1 MASRISKVY
10 DMDMPAAHSE
20 YSYPITNITYHL
32 PESPRPERGEAAA
45 QKAFQRILDSYGENE
60 RLADAFQVELDKR
73 TRIANER
80 KAEERRIR
88 TERQRQAR
96 EEKRN
101 KKQSRNHKAVVT
113 TTSNTPTTTATATP
127 PPGGLP
133 ASVMNNLSVQ
143 ALAQAFQPRHGR
155 FAAAG
160 YSLVDLER
168 RPSIDHV
175 IAANSSGRS
184 RQSSIGSLYSCS
196 STNTTNTSA
205 HEGTG
210 GREAQMVDSRLSLSA
225 SDSHPPHSPPL
236 LDVHGHHHHSSHPA
250 DRSLSST
257 PILPLTPS
265 PRLHPASDTTFGVV
279 AHLPSILAATS
290 TTTSTTT
297 VFPASSAMATSS
309 SVSDQPNISSSSTS
323 PSANNKNISNT
334 SLPKP
339 PPQQQHPGSSTLPM
353 RNKRKQ
359 AIPVHPSVIKRIPG
373 ITFRIQP
380 DLDKHLQVEI
390 LKNIEDYQSTTAKD
404 VYVGGGHSSP
414 LHTNMDRQQKDDTS
428 QLQASQDLSKIQQS
442 ITSSR
447 PGYASL
453 YIPDDSASY
462 DDPYLQ
468 DYRETSPH
476 AVALHAAPNNNVNT
490 TRYHP
495 YQQHSRNG
503 SVGNVHNVS
512 IHTPTNLRS
521 RSSSSAN
528 IWAPYAPSAAGLA
541 MLLSDVV
548 AARATL
554 PLSWDNFS
562 TRDCQVNKVV
572 GKNGQ
577 DFEQLEAVVQETV
590 ARHQAVAAVA
600 QQEADEEIQ
609 ENGEADEM
617 AHKPEQ
623 KSSTAAVKEPS
634 GSSGD
639 ASRKRKG
646 APVTTPPPSAA
657 APPSQASAQGAT
669 GSRSTRSRTT
679 HHPEGVRSSRTGA
692 TDLVEGY
699 DDIERILKEK
709 RQKKREQQ
717 KRRDSQSRGVSEA
730 TTEGDYDLD
739 VVDMEYPRIKEDVD
753 MDDRSTLLRGYT
765 ESDIE
770 GSNSRT
776 HSKRGTTKPPS
787 PPHSRQVTPA
797 AKGDLGSSLHHHAHL
812 GSSLSRTPPTTP
824 TRASTRHPQHTDTIH
839 QDAGAESTATT
850 PVSKTRARAQS
861 FSTTIPTDAKT
872 NFFESA
878 LEMIEAKRR
887 QSIAKKKASAVVN
900 SGTTAAHTDSQQ
912 DRQRQQQVDEQQ
924 QQANRQLEQ
933 ELANETSQK
942 MMVPNSNIPKSSKYL
957 PGRVLRKPRVRNYDG
972 SDVEIDHQDGGSTS
986 ASATTSAEVIYDR
999 DCSSCRLDVT
1009 DVDRELWK
1017 QARQSGEIHLNPKT
1031 WGRTAIL
1038 CSPCRTQYRRH
1049 GLRCTQCFYVPV
1061 WNPESTPALT
1071 PIPDEGSTSTSAPVA
1086 SVAPA
1091 VGSLSVKPKPGG
1103 TCKRCKAG
1111 TWFKEV

>member
-1 MASRISKVY
+1 MASRLSKVY
-10 DMDMPAAHSE
+10 DINMPADRSE

-32 PESPRPERGEAAA
+32 PESPHPERGEAAA
-45 QKAFQRILDSYGENE
+45 QKAFQRILDSYDENE

-73 TRIANER
+73 TQIANER

-88 TERQRQAR
+88 VERQRLAR

-101 KKQSRNHKAVVT
+101 KKLGKNHKAVT
-113 TTSNTPTTTATATP
+113 TGVSSTPTTATTTP

-133 ASVMNNLSVQ
+133 TTAVTSHLSVQ

-160 YSLVDLER
+160 YSLVGLER
-168 RPSIDHV
+168 RPSIDHA
-175 IAANSSGRS
+175 IAASRSSGRS
-184 RQSSIGSLYSCS
+184 RQSSVGSLHSCS
-196 STNTTNTSA
+196 SGTNTTIATSA
-205 HEGTG
+205 HEGTEPSG
-210 GREAQMVDSRLSLSA
+210 APMVDSRLSFSA
-225 SDSHPPHSPPL
+225 SDHPHPPHSPPL
-236 LDVHGHHHHSSHPA
+236 FDVHGHHSSHSSHPP
-250 DRSLSST
+250 DRSLSSS

-265 PRLHPASDTTFGVV
+265 PRLNPSSDTAFGVV
-279 AHLPSILAATS
+279 APFPSTLAAT
-290 TTTSTTT
+290 TITSTTT
-297 VFPASSAMATSS
+297 VFPTSSTMTSSASGHSPSS
-309 SVSDQPNISSSSTS
+309 FTS
-323 PSANNKNISNT
+323 PCTNNNSNT
-334 SLPKP
+334 SLPTP
-339 PPQQQHPGSSTLPM
+339 PPQKQQHSGSSTLPM

-390 LKNIEDYQSTTAKD
+390 LKNIEDYQSTTTKN
-404 VYVGGGHSSP
+404 VPLGGGHTAVV
-414 LHTNMDRQQKDDTS
+414 HTSMDKQQEEDAS
-428 QLQASQDLSKIQQS
+428 QLQASQDLSKVRQS

-453 YIPDDSASY
+453 CIPDDAASY

-468 DYRETSPH
+468 DYRETSPQTLT
-476 AVALHAAPNNNVNT
+476 LHAAPNNNNVNT

-495 YQQHSRNG
+495 YQRHSRNG
-503 SVGNVHNVS
+503 SLGSGHNVS
-512 IHTPTNLRS
+512 LHTPTKLRS

-528 IWAPYAPSAAGLA
+528 IWAPYAPSATGLA

-572 GKNGQ
+572 GKNGR

-590 ARHQAVAAVA
+590 ARHQAVAAAA

-609 ENGEADEM
+609 EDGEAAGV
-617 AHKPEQ
+617 AHKSDQ
-623 KSSTAAVKEPS
+623 KSLTAAAAKESSEPS
-634 GSSGD
+634 GD
-639 ASRKRKG
+639 AFRKRKT
-646 APVTTPPPSAA
+646 APVTTPPPPAAA
-657 APPSQASAQGAT
+657 APPSQASAQRLT
-669 GSRSTRSRTT
+669 GSRATRSRTT
-679 HHPEGVRSSRTGA
+679 HQAEGGRPSRAGA

-739 VVDMEYPRIKEDVD
+739 VDMEHPRIKEDVD
-753 MDDRSTLLRGYT
+753 MDDRSALLRGYT
-765 ESDIE
+765 ESE
-770 GSNSRT
+770 TESSNST
-776 HSKRGTTKPPS
+776 TPSKRVAAKPPS

-797 AKGDLGSSLHHHAHL
+797 AKVDLSSSSLQHHTHL
-812 GSSLSRTPPTTP
+812 GASSSRTPPTTP
-824 TRASTRHPQHTDTIH
+824 TRASARNPQHTDPTH
-839 QDAGAESTATT
+839 QDTGAESAVTT
-850 PVSKTRARAQS
+850 PVSKTRARAKS
-861 FSTTIPTDAKT
+861 FSTTIPTDANT

-887 QSIAKKKASAVVN
+887 QSIAKKKASAVVHSATN
-900 SGTTAAHTDSQQ
+900 TDSPQDHQQ
-912 DRQRQQQVDEQQ
+912 KQQVDEQQ

-942 MMVPNSNIPKSSKYL
+942 MMAPNSNIPKSSKLL

-972 SDVEIDHQDGGSTS
+972 SDVETDHQDGGSTS
-986 ASATTSAEVIYDR
+986 ASAAASTSTEVTYDR

-1009 DVDRELWK
+1009 DMDRELWK
-1017 QARQSGEIHLNPKT
+1017 QARQSGEINLNPKT

-1038 CSPCRTQYRRH
+1038 CSSCRTQYRRH

-1061 WNPESTPALT
+1061 WNPEPITPAPAT
-1071 PIPDEGSTSTSAPVA
+1071 DEASSSAPTPARLA
-1086 SVAPA
+1086 STVS
-1091 VGSLSVKPKPGG
+1091 SLSAMPKPGG

>member
-1 MASRISKVY
+1 
-10 DMDMPAAHSE
+10 MDMPADRSE

-32 PESPRPERGEAAA
+32 PESPHLERGEAAA

-73 TRIANER
+73 TQIANER

-88 TERQRQAR
+88 VERQRLAR

-101 KKQSRNHKAVVT
+101 KKLGKNHKAVVT
-113 TTSNTPTTTATATP
+113 TAASSTPTTATTTP

-133 ASVMNNLSVQ
+133 AVTSHLSVQ

-155 FAAAG
+155 FATAG
-160 YSLVDLER
+160 YSLVGLER
-168 RPSIDHV
+168 RPSIDHA
-175 IAANSSGRS
+175 IAASRSSGRS
-184 RQSSIGSLYSCS
+184 RQSSVGSLHSSSS
-196 STNTTNTSA
+196 STNTTNTTSA

-210 GREAQMVDSRLSLSA
+210 AGGARMVDSRLSLSA
-225 SDSHPPHSPPL
+225 SDHPHPPHSPPL
-236 LDVHGHHHHSSHPA
+236 LDVHGRHSSHSSHPA
-250 DRSLSST
+250 DRSLSSS

-265 PRLHPASDTTFGVV
+265 PRLNPSSDTAFGVV
-279 AHLPSILAATS
+279 ALLPSTLAAT
-290 TTTSTTT
+290 TTTNTTT
-297 VFPASSAMATSS
+297 VFPTSS
-309 SVSDQPNISSSSTS
+309 TMTFSASGQPNTSTS
-323 PSANNKNISNT
+323 SFTSPCTNNNNTNNTNT
-334 SLPKP
+334 SLPTP
-339 PPQQQHPGSSTLPM
+339 PPQQQQHSGSSTLPM

-390 LKNIEDYQSTTAKD
+390 LKNIDDYQSTTTKD
-404 VYVGGGHSSP
+404 VSLGRGHSTVVRTS
-414 LHTNMDRQQKDDTS
+414 MDQRQEDDAS
-428 QLQASQDLSKIQQS
+428 QLQASQDLSKVRQS

-462 DDPYLQ
+462 DDPYFQ
-468 DYRETSPH
+468 DRRETSPH
-476 AVALHAAPNNNVNT
+476 TVALHAAPNNNNTHT

-495 YQQHSRNG
+495 YQHHSRNG
-503 SVGNVHNVS
+503 SLGSGHNVS
-512 IHTPTNLRS
+512 FHTPTKLRS

-528 IWAPYAPSAAGLA
+528 IWAPYTPSAAGLA

-572 GKNGQ
+572 GKHGQ

-590 ARHQAVAAVA
+590 ARHQAVAAAA

-609 ENGEADEM
+609 EDGEADEV
-617 AHKPEQ
+617 AHRSEQ
-623 KSSTAAVKEPS
+623 KSSTAAAAAAKESSGPS
-634 GSSGD
+634 GD
-639 ASRKRKG
+639 VSRKRKS
-646 APVTTPPPSAA
+646 APVTTPPPPAA
-657 APPSQASAQGAT
+657 SPSQASAQQAT
-669 GSRSTRSRTT
+669 GSRATRSRTT
-679 HHPEGVRSSRTGA
+679 HQTEGGRPSRAGA

-739 VVDMEYPRIKEDVD
+739 IDTEHPRIKEDVD
-753 MDDRSTLLRGYT
+753 MDDRSALLRGYT
-765 ESDIE
+765 ESETE
-770 GSNSRT
+770 GSNSRAS
-776 HSKRGTTKPPS
+776 SKRGAAKPPS

-797 AKGDLGSSLHHHAHL
+797 AKVDLSSSLHHNAQL
-812 GSSLSRTPPTTP
+812 GGSLSRTPPSTP
-824 TRASTRHPQHTDTIH
+824 TRASIRNPQHTDPTH
-839 QDAGAESTATT
+839 QDTGAESAATN
-850 PVSKTRARAQS
+850 PVSKTRARARS

-900 SGTTAAHTDSQQ
+900 SATTTDSQQ
-912 DRQRQQQVDEQQ
+912 DNQQKQQVDGQQ

-933 ELANETSQK
+933 ELANENSQK
-942 MMVPNSNIPKSSKYL
+942 MMAPNSNIPKSSKLL
-957 PGRVLRKPRVRNYDG
+957 PGRVLRKPRIRNYDG
-972 SDVEIDHQDGGSTS
+972 SDVETDHQDGGLTS
-986 ASATTSAEVIYDR
+986 ASAATGTSADVTWDR

-1017 QARQSGEIHLNPKT
+1017 QARQSGEINLNPKT

-1038 CSPCRTQYRRH
+1038 CSSCRTQYRRH

-1061 WNPESTPALT
+1061 WNPEPITPAPAT
-1071 PIPDEGSTSTSAPVA
+1071 DEASSFSAPTPAPV
-1086 SVAPA
+1086 VPA
-1091 VGSLSVKPKPGG
+1091 VGSLSVMPKPGG

-1111 TWFKEV
+1111 TWFQEV